1 MFTNKNIED
10 LTEVKKGQTGRGL
23 LIEHDGHVLGNE
35 DLVRQIREDVA
46 HHHEFVIPDKFT
58 VNAVFQKYGIKNAN
72 GRVYPE
78 SVLKR
83 EVEKYINERVNS
95 RSAVGAL
102 DHPSCQLPGT
112 QVLTETGWKVIEGV
126 TEGERILTL
135 TSDKNI
141 EVHPVVKKI
150 ESQYKGK
157 MIRLHGRNID
167 LTVTPNHKFPVFN
180 RNQQFK
186 GFFTAQEMLDGK
198 IPDQSHCYLLK
209 TGNWA
214 GRDDTEFVIDA
225 LDSETIAQIPSN
237 TLKEKYSEPLVIP
250 MCIWAKFF
258 GIYLSE
264 GCSDNVDRVSLFQ
277 VKDDVCCEIENMLD
291 EFPLEYHKRVNGR
304 RKTYTIYDMRLA
316 KYLHKLGICYDKY
329 IPFDFKQQSKDTL
342 RVFYDWFVMG
352 DGRGRGSSADN
363 YYTDDVF
370 STSKRLVMDLNEI
383 QLKIGYCGAYHEENR
398 QFDRLIEGRLI
409 EGKNCSNMHFT
420 YRSLS
425 NNILIGKLK
434 FDEVDYDGMVYCVEV
449 ENHDFYTMDHYGHCV
464 WSGNSTTL
472 SGHDVSH
479 VITELHW
486 VGRTL
491 VGTMDLHLSPG
502 YRKYGICST
511 SGDLA
516 ANMILDGIQIGVS
529 SRAIGSVEERLG
541 VLEVGDDMEL
551 VCFDIV
557 IENSTPGAKIAMNI
571 KDLEQFIESDTSDN
585 GKEMVIEKIKR
596 INQILL

>member
-1 MFTNKNIED
+1 MFTHKNIED

-23 LIEHDGHVLGNE
+23 LIERDGRVLGNE

-46 HHHEFVIPDKFT
+46 HHHEFVIPDNFT

-102 DHPSCQLPGT
+102 DHPS
-112 QVLTETGWKVIEGV
+112 
-126 TEGERILTL
+126 
-135 TSDKNI
+135 
-141 EVHPVVKKI
+141 
-150 ESQYKGK
+150 
-157 MIRLHGRNID
+157 
-167 LTVTPNHKFPVFN
+167 
-180 RNQQFK
+180 
-186 GFFTAQEMLDGK
+186 
-198 IPDQSHCYLLK
+198 
-209 TGNWA
+209 
-214 GRDDTEFVIDA
+214 
-225 LDSETIAQIPSN
+225 
-237 TLKEKYSEPLVIP
+237 
-250 MCIWAKFF
+250 
-258 GIYLSE
+258 
-264 GCSDNVDRVSLFQ
+264 
-277 VKDDVCCEIENMLD
+277 
-291 EFPLEYHKRVNGR
+291 
-304 RKTYTIYDMRLA
+304 
-316 KYLHKLGICYDKY
+316 
-329 IPFDFKQQSKDTL
+329 
-342 RVFYDWFVMG
+342 
-352 DGRGRGSSADN
+352 
-363 YYTDDVF
+363 
-370 STSKRLVMDLNEI
+370 
-383 QLKIGYCGAYHEENR
+383 
-398 QFDRLIEGRLI
+398 
-409 EGKNCSNMHFT
+409 
-420 YRSLS
+420 
-425 NNILIGKLK
+425 
-434 FDEVDYDGMVYCVEV
+434 
-449 ENHDFYTMDHYGHCV
+449 
-464 WSGNSTTL
+464 STTL

-529 SRAIGSVEERLG
+529 SRAVGSVEERLG